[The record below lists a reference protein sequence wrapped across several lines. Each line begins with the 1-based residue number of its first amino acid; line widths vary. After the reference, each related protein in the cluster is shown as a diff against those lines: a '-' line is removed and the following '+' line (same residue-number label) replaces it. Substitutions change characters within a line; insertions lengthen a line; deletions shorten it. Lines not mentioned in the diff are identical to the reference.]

1 MLARFCFHVSLF
13 ALLVLLDSCCLAI
26 VLFNTPWR
34 AAMSEAT
41 AEATA
46 VPGQVLRRHL
56 VTDIPRFERP
66 SGKAPKGKEWNFETG
81 KWQSKTREEE
91 AKLKA
96 EEKSVSDATARLT
109 AELVTEA
116 DDLRLHLACRRYP
129 SRTGYKGVSYHPTA
143 SKKKPFCVVVRPEG
157 TGLAQH
163 VGYFATPVEAAV
175 AYARVMALHG
185 RTVEDLR
192 QEAFDALQRSL
203 WRPVEPVV
211 AELDGLRLHLSKS
224 TCTCQ
229 KCGDLHSPYEGVWS
243 CTRSSRQQAAGTDI
257 PMQPYI
263 VKVDGARLGSFATAT
278 EAAACYA
285 RYVRIAEAE
294 GHAAAVAQIGQE
306 EEEEEPEPEPEVVV
320 LSDDQVRQMAAEEG
334 VVLLPSKASSGFKGV
349 TKHGNRWRASV
360 SVGGNVTQ
368 LGPFG
373 SAMEAALAYARQRAT
388 LPPPPPRPTPMVLA
402 EAERLALAEGLTLL
416 LEPSNLSGFKG
427 VCETRN
433 GTFVASAR
441 AGPRGTA
448 EPRYLGTFGSAA
460 EAALAVARH
469 MGAEACEAAAL
480 QAGAKRI
487 SSLQSGVVITP
498 RPRPPPGLKRNR
510 TKRAKPDVTQLDK

>member
-1 MLARFCFHVSLF
+1 MSSTEPACDDSVSTEP
-13 ALLVLLDSCCLAI
+13 ACDAGASTEPACDAGASTEPACDDGVA
-26 VLFNTPWR
+26 
-34 AAMSEAT
+34 
-41 AEATA
+41 
-46 VPGQVLRRHL
+46 PGQVLRRHL

-66 SGKAPKGKEWNFETG
+66 SGRAPKGKEWDFQTG
-81 KWQSKTREEE
+81 KWQSKTREKTREE
-91 AKLKA
+91 A
-96 EEKSVSDATARLT
+96 EEKSVSDAAARPT

-116 DDLRLHLACRRYP
+116 DGLRLHLACTRYP

-143 SKKKPFCVVVRPEG
+143 SKRKPFCVVVRPEG

-185 RTVEDLR
+185 RTVEALR

-203 WRPVEPVV
+203 GRPVEPVV
-211 AELDGLRLHLSKS
+211 AELDGVRLHLSKS

-229 KCGDLHSPYEGVWS
+229 KCGDLHSPYEGVSWS
-243 CTRSSRQQAAGTDI
+243 CTKSSRQQAAGTDI
-257 PMQPYI
+257 PEQPYI

-294 GHAAAVAQIGQE
+294 GHAAAVAEIGQ
-306 EEEEEPEPEPEVVV
+306 EEEPEPEPEPELVV

-334 VVLLPSKASSGFKGV
+334 LALLPSKAESGFKGV
-349 TKHGNRWRASV
+349 TKHGNRWRAQASA
-360 SVGGNVTQ
+360 SGNVTM

-373 SAMEAALAYARQRAT
+373 SAMEAALAYARHRAT
-388 LPPPPPRPTPMVLA
+388 LPPPPPRPTPMALA
-402 EAERLALAEGLTLL
+402 EAERLALAEGLTLV

-433 GTFVASAR
+433 GTFAASAR
-441 AGPRGTA
+441 TGPRGTA

-510 TKRAKPDVTQLDK
+510 TKRAKPDVTQLDE